1 MRFQLIFSRAALVNR
16 TRHPPIARSLPRA
29 RGQLGSALEGIFVI
43 ARDVSRSHDPIEGKL
58 SPADDRVLLNDWLP
72 PQAGVVPKIR
82 IGQHWINVLWVLPIG
97 FVLAVIG
104 VAIAQALRELPA
116 VQEFLVHYPGV
127 PPTARAVTDGFP
139 AWLRVQHFLNLLF
152 MAFIIRSG
160 IQVLADHPRLYWKRD
175 CTPGTEWFRFQKP
188 VPKARIWTAKDDAVT
203 IPGWLGIPGIRH
215 SIGLARWWH
224 FSFGLLWII
233 NGIVVYGL
241 LFWTD
246 QWQRLVPTTWEV
258 LPNAVSTALQ
268 YLSLTFPA
276 DESWTR
282 YNSLQQLTYFITVF
296 VAAPTSILT
305 GFMQGPAISNHLGWF
320 GKVLDRQRARSIHF
334 LAMCWFLF
342 FILIHVTLVFITG
355 ARVNLNMMFAGV
367 HDGSWSGLAIFVPAI
382 TLVAVTWW
390 LASPFT
396 IRHARVVQMIG
407 EFMMWP
413 FNALTEWWDPN
424 SQLTEKDI
432 SPHFWPNGTMPKS
445 AEYDALVADDFKGFA
460 LRVGGLVE
468 APKVFSY
475 AELKAMPKQEQITT
489 HFCIQG
495 WSGVAKWGG
504 VPMRH
509 ILDLVRP
516 TSDAR
521 YAVFYSL
528 ADGSDTGRYYDVH
541 RISNMRH
548 DLTILAYEMNDA
560 PVSVLHGAPLRL
572 RCENELGFKMVKWI
586 AAIEFVHDFADL
598 GAGQGGYN
606 EDHEFY
612 GYRMPI

>member
-1 MRFQLIFSRAALVNR
+1 MTS
-16 TRHPPIARSLPRA
+16 THPAPLT
-29 RGQLGSALEGIFVI
+29 
-43 ARDVSRSHDPIEGKL
+43 HDPIEASL
-58 SPADDRVLLNDWLP
+58 SPADDRVLLTNWLP
-72 PQAGVVPKIR
+72 PKVGVVPKIR
-82 IGQHWINVLWVLPIG
+82 VGQRWINVLWSLPVG
-97 FVLAVIG
+97 FVLIVICVAV
-104 VAIAQALRELPA
+104 AQALRQLPV
-116 VQEFLVHYPGV
+116 VQDFLVRYPGV
-127 PPTARAVTDGFP
+127 PSSARAVTTGFP
-139 AWLRVQHFLNLLF
+139 AWLRAQHFLNLLF
-152 MAFIIRSG
+152 MAFIIRAG

-175 CTPGTEWFRFQKP
+175 CTPGTEWFRFQKA
-188 VPKARIWTAKDDAVT
+188 VPTGRIWTAKDDSVT
-203 IPGWLGIPGIRH
+203 LPGWLGIPGIRH

-233 NGIVVYGL
+233 NGIVFYAL
-241 LFWTD
+241 LFWTG
-246 QWQRLVPTTWEV
+246 QWLRLVPTTWEV
-258 LPNAVSTALQ
+258 FPNAASTALQ

-282 YNSLQQLTYFITVF
+282 YNSLQQLAYFITVF
-296 VAAPTSILT
+296 VAAPVSILT
-305 GFMQGPAISNHLGWF
+305 GFMQGPAISNRLGWF
-320 GKVLDRQRARSIHF
+320 GRILNRQLARSIHF
-334 LAMCWFLF
+334 LAMWWFLF
-342 FILIHVTLVFITG
+342 FILVHVTLVFITG
-355 ARVNLNMMFAGV
+355 ARINLNMMFAGV
-367 HDGSWSGLAIFVPAI
+367 NDGSWSGFAVFIPAMA
-382 TLVAVTWW
+382 LVSVTWW

-396 IRHARVVQMIG
+396 VRHARVVQKVG
-407 EFMMWP
+407 EIMMWP

-424 SQLTEKDI
+424 SQLGEKDI
-432 SPHFWPNGTMPKS
+432 SPYFWPNGTMPKS
-445 AEYDALVADDFKGFA
+445 PEYDTLIAEGFKSFV

-468 APKVFSY
+468 LPRAFTY

-504 VPMRH
+504 IPMRH
-509 ILDLVRP
+509 ILELVRP
-516 TSDAR
+516 TPEAR
-521 YAVFYSL
+521 YAVFYSF
-528 ADGSDTGRYYDVH
+528 ADGGEVGRYYDVH

-548 DLTILAYEMNDA
+548 ELTILAYEMNGA